1 VARHQ
6 PARLYI
12 EAGFGHDNAPSLP
25 IIPADL
31 GAKRVL
37 AVGICSNMNRQNTN
51 PESIPGDKELRSRV
65 RLFGELLGDVLHS
78 QAGGQVLK
86 AVETLRKGFISLHR
100 RENPRIRRQLMRLID
115 RLDPE
120 TLTHV
125 LRAFNAYFSLVNIAE
140 EAFQHRQR
148 RRMMRS
154 GGPLWT
160 GSFDETLRW
169 FHAQGIG
176 ADELQTLF
184 DRLMFVPV
192 FTAHPTEA
200 KRRTIMQA
208 LRRIF
213 VTSECLNDPRLG
225 KEEIQ
230 DTIGQLRAQIQIL
243 WKTDEVRTLR
253 PAVRDEIRNGLFYF
267 RESLFRAVPT
277 TYRLVEGAVRR
288 IYGDDTAGQ
297 PLVRVPS
304 FLRFGSWIGG
314 DRDGNPNVKP
324 ETTLLAV
331 GFHVEEILQ
340 EYMRRLTAL
349 SNILTYSI
357 LLTRPSDEL
366 MKSLARDER
375 FGHHA
380 FGTKPEQFFSEPY
393 RRKLYFMRYRLEHTL
408 RAVHQRLHGEP
419 GGDVSAAYGRDE
431 QFLADLYLIRDS
443 LVSHR
448 DQEIAD
454 GELKDLIRLA
464 ETFGFHLVQLDI
476 RQEASRHSEALNEIL
491 AQLPGQ
497 KSYVSL
503 DEPARLQLLSELIAA
518 PAPMAVDRRRLGPA
532 ARETLETFE
541 LMARLQ
547 DNVSRHVF
555 GNYVIS
561 MTHAAS
567 HILEVMLLA
576 RLAGLAGLGA
586 EGWHCEIRISPLF
599 ETIDDLA
606 RIEDVMHTLLS
617 IPTYCAL
624 LKASGN
630 VQEVMLGYSDSAKDG
645 GTLSSSWN
653 LYEAQKKIIGITEHF
668 GVSCR
673 LFHGR
678 GGTIG
683 RGGGPTHE
691 SILAQPPGTV
701 NGQIKFTEQ
710 GEVLYYKYSNAE
722 TAAYELTMGATGLMK
737 ASISLVRPTVQDRKD
752 HLAVMEE
759 LARAGEASY
768 RSLTD
773 HTPGF
778 MDYFYEATPV
788 NEIGLLNIG
797 SRPSHRNRT
806 DRSKASVRAIPWVFG
821 WAQSRHTLPA
831 WYGLGSALESWRA
844 NDPARLAKLQSMY
857 LEWPFFR
864 SLLSNTQMALF
875 KSDMDIAREYA
886 ELCPDPDTRQ
896 RVYRMIKD
904 EFHRTITQA
913 LDVSGAKHLIEDNPV
928 LALSL
933 ARRNPYL
940 DPLNHIQ
947 TVLLKR
953 YRAAPGDE
961 SRPSVWR
968 DPLLRSINAIAAGMR
983 NTG

>member
-1 VARHQ
+1 
-6 PARLYI
+6 
-12 EAGFGHDNAPSLP
+12 
-25 IIPADL
+25 
-31 GAKRVL
+31 
-37 AVGICSNMNRQNTN
+37 MNRHITN

-65 RLFGELLGDVLHS
+65 KLFGDLLGDVLHS

-100 RENPRIRRQLMRLID
+100 RENPRTRQRLMRLID
-115 RLDPE
+115 RIDPE

-169 FHAQGIG
+169 FHTQGIG
-176 ADELQTLF
+176 PDELQSLF
-184 DRLMFVPV
+184 DRLMFIPV

-200 KRRTIMQA
+200 KRRTIMQS

-213 VTSECLNDPRLG
+213 VTAERLNDPRLG
-225 KEEIQ
+225 TDEVS
-230 DTIGQLRAQIQIL
+230 DTVQQLRAQIQIL

-253 PAVRDEIRNGLFYF
+253 PAVRDEIRNGLYYF
-267 RESLFRAVPT
+267 RESLFHAVPA
-277 TYRLVEGAVRR
+277 TYRLVEGAARR
-288 IYGDDTAGQ
+288 VYGVDAVGQ
-297 PLVRVPS
+297 PVMRVPS

-314 DRDGNPNVKP
+314 DRDGNPNVRP
-324 ETTLLAV
+324 ETTMLAIDL
-331 GFHVEEILQ
+331 HVEEILQ

-349 SNILTYSI
+349 SNILTYSM

-375 FGHHA
+375 FGHNA
-380 FGTKPEQFFSEPY
+380 FDTKPEQFFSEPY
-393 RRKLYFMRYRLEHTL
+393 RRKLYFMRYRIEHTL
-408 RAVHQRLHGEP
+408 RAAHQQMRGET
-419 GGDVSAAYGRDE
+419 GGDVSAAYGSDD

-443 LVSHR
+443 LVAHR

-476 RQEASRHSEALNEIL
+476 RQEASRHSETVAEIL
-491 AQLPGQ
+491 GQMPGQ
-497 KSYVSL
+497 KSYASL
-503 DEPARLQLLSELIAA
+503 DETGRLELLASLICAPVLPA
-518 PAPMAVDRRRLGPA
+518 VNRRHLGA
-532 ARETLETFE
+532 SARETLETFD
-541 LMARLQ
+541 LMARMR
-547 DNVSRHVF
+547 NGVSPHVF

-576 RLAGLAGLGA
+576 RIAGLVAADGD
-586 EGWHCEIRISPLF
+586 GWRCDIRVSPLF

-606 RIEDVMHTLLS
+606 RIEDVLQTLLS
-617 IPTYCAL
+617 VPAYCTL

-653 LYEAQKKIIGITEHF
+653 LYEAQKKIVGITEHF
-668 GVSCR
+668 GVGCR

-722 TAAYELTMGATGLMK
+722 TAAYELTMGVTGLMK
-737 ASISLVRPTVQDRKD
+737 ASISLVRPPVHDRKD
-752 HLAVMEE
+752 HLEIMEQ
-759 LARAGEASY
+759 LARSGEESY
-768 RSLTD
+768 RALTD

-797 SRPSHRNRT
+797 SRPSHRTRT
-806 DRSKASVRAIPWVFG
+806 DRSKSSVRAIPWVFG

-844 NDPARLAKLQSMY
+844 GDPARLEKLKTMY
-857 LEWPFFR
+857 LDWPFFR

-886 ELCPDPDTRQ
+886 ELCNDPDTRQ
-896 RVYRMIKD
+896 RVYRMARD
-904 EFHRTITQA
+904 EFVRTVTQV
-913 LDVSGAKHLIEDNPV
+913 LEVSNAAHLIEDNPV

>member
-1 VARHQ
+1 MIRH
-6 PARLYI
+6 
-12 EAGFGHDNAPSLP
+12 F
-25 IIPADL
+25 
-31 GAKRVL
+31 
-37 AVGICSNMNRQNTN
+37 TN
-51 PESIPGDKELRSRV
+51 PESIPGDKDLRGRV
-65 RLFGELLGDVLHS
+65 KLFGELLGHVLHT

-100 RENPRIRRQLMRLID
+100 RENPRTRQRLMRLID
-115 RLDPE
+115 RLEPE
-120 TLTHV
+120 TMTHV

-169 FHAQGIG
+169 FQTQGVG
-176 ADELQTLF
+176 AAELQSLF
-184 DRLMFVPV
+184 DRLAFIPV

-200 KRRTIMQA
+200 KRRTIMQT

-213 VTSECLNDPRLG
+213 VTSERLNDPRLG
-225 KEEIQ
+225 REEVD
-230 DTIGQLRAQIQIL
+230 DTIDELRAQIQIL

-253 PAVRDEIRNGLFYF
+253 PAVRDEIRNGLYYF
-267 RESLFRAVPT
+267 QESLFRAVPT
-277 TYRLVEGAVRR
+277 TYRLVEGAIRR
-288 IYGDDTAGQ
+288 IYGCDAAGQ
-297 PLVRVPS
+297 PVVRVPS

-314 DRDGNPNVKP
+314 DRDGNPNVRP
-324 ETTLLAV
+324 ETTRLAV
-331 GFHVEEILQ
+331 ALHVEEILQ
-340 EYMRRLTAL
+340 EYIRRLNAL

-357 LLTRPSDEL
+357 RLTRPSEEL
-366 MKSLARDER
+366 IKSLARDER
-375 FGHHA
+375 FGHDA
-380 FGTKPEQFFSEPY
+380 FDTKPEQFFSEPY
-393 RRKLYFMRYRLEHTL
+393 RRKLCFMRYRIQHTL
-408 RAVHQRLHGEP
+408 RAAHQRIHGES
-419 GGDVSAAYGRDE
+419 GDHVLAAYERSD
-431 QFLADLYLIRDS
+431 QFLTDLYLIRDS
-443 LVSHR
+443 LVSHG

-476 RQEASRHSEALNEIL
+476 RQEASRHSDAVGEIMAQIPGSSAYESLNE
-491 AQLPGQ
+491 A
-497 KSYVSL
+497 
-503 DEPARLQLLSELIAA
+503 ARLQVLSDMIAA
-518 PAPMAVDRRRLGPA
+518 PDPQTVDRRRLSPA
-532 ARETLETFE
+532 TRETLETFE

-547 DNVSRHVF
+547 KGVSYHVF

-576 RLAGLAGLGA
+576 RMAGLAGYGP
-586 EGWHCEIRISPLF
+586 EGWHCDIRVSPLF

-606 RIEDVMHTLLS
+606 RIEDVLYTLLG
-617 IPTYCAL
+617 IPTYAAL
-624 LKASGN
+624 LQASGN
-630 VQEVMLGYSDSAKDG
+630 MQEVMLGYSDSAKDG
-645 GTLSSSWN
+645 GTLSSAWN
-653 LYEAQKKIIGITEHF
+653 LYEAQKKIVGIAEHF
-668 GVSCR
+668 GVRCR

-701 NGQIKFTEQ
+701 NGEIKFTEQ

-722 TAAYELTMGATGLMK
+722 TAAYELTMGITGLMK
-737 ASISLVRPTVQDRKD
+737 ASISLIRPAVQDQKE
-752 HLAVMEE
+752 HLTIMEE
-759 LARAGEASY
+759 LSRAGEDSY
-768 RSLTD
+768 RTLTD

-778 MDYFYEATPV
+778 IDYFYDATPV

-797 SRPSHRNRT
+797 SRPSHRTRT
-806 DRSKASVRAIPWVFG
+806 DRSKSSVRAIPWVFG

-831 WYGLGSALESWRA
+831 WYGLGSALASWRT
-844 NDPARLAKLQSMY
+844 NDPTRLEKLQAMY
-857 LEWPFFR
+857 AEWPFFR

-886 ELCPDPDTRQ
+886 ELCADPDTRQ
-896 RVYRMIKD
+896 RVYGMTKD
-904 EFHRTITQA
+904 EFQRTVTQV
-913 LDVSGAKHLIEDNPV
+913 LEVSRATHLIADNPV

-953 YRAAPGDE
+953 YRTAPGDE
-961 SRPSVWR
+961 HRPSVWR